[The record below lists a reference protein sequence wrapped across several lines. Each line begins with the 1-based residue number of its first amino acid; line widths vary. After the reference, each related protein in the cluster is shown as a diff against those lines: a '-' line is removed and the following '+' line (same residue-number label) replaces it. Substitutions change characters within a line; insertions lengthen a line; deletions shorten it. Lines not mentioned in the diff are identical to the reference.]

1 MDTVSV
7 IIAAG
12 GKAQRMEGVNKQL
25 ALLCGIP
32 VIIRS
37 MMIFQGMDEVAEIIA
52 AVRSEDRDIVTQ
64 LAEKYGITKFAGCA
78 DGGETRQL
86 YERKRHS

>member
-37 MMIFQGMDEVAEIIA
+37 MMIFQGIDEVTEIIA
-52 AVRSEDRDIVTQ
+52 AVRSEDRDTVTQ
-64 LAEKYGITKFAGCA
+64 LA
-78 DGGETRQL
+78 
-86 YERKRHS
+86 

>member
-32 VIIRS
+32 VIARS

-64 LAEKYGITKFAGCA
+64 LAENTA
-78 DGGETRQL
+78 
-86 YERKRHS
+86 